1 LVDGGDKNKMKV
13 AFVAF
18 DFGEYCVRLASG
30 IAENNDT
37 RVLLL
42 MPEEEASP
50 YLHLLSASVER
61 RIFDKPRIRQV
72 FKQIRMVIGLVRQ
85 IRAFKPDVI
94 HVQLGHLWFN
104 LLGLPLLRRFP
115 LVLTVHDSLIHVGDA
130 ATGKTPQWVY
140 DRACHQARERI
151 VHAPQVKESLI
162 ERLGIPADTVHVIP
176 YVIVGDVDITV
187 AEDVQE
193 EPLVLFFGRIWP
205 YKGLDYLI
213 RAEPLITSKAP
224 QTKIA
229 IAGTGEDFD
238 RYRRMMV
245 NPDRFIVLNEYVSDE
260 KRAEL
265 FRRASVVV
273 LPYIEASQSFIISI
287 AYRFGKPVVATTV
300 GGLPEMVDHG
310 RTGFLVPPRDVDALA
325 DAVVKLMQNEGLRK
339 KFGENGMRK
348 VNVECAPEVVG
359 RQTRVVYRRAV
370 NDSSPIREHALE
382 KQPSSQS
389 SSETFV

>member
-1 LVDGGDKNKMKV
+1 MKI

-30 IAENNDT
+30 IAQGSDT
-37 RVLLL
+37 KVLCFL
-42 MPEEEASP
+42 PKEEAEP
-50 YLHLLSASVER
+50 YLHLLSPSVELR
-61 RIFDKPRIRQV
+61 LFNKPRLREP
-72 FKQIRMVIGLVRQ
+72 FKQIKMVFDFVRR

-94 HVQLGHLWFN
+94 HLQLGHLWFN
-104 LLGLPLLRRFP
+104 LLGLPLLRRYP
-115 LVLTVHDSLIHVGDA
+115 LVLTVHDSVIHVGDA
-130 ATGKTPQWVY
+130 STAKTPQWVY
-140 DRACHQARERI
+140 DRACRQARERI
-151 VHAPQVKESLI
+151 VHAPQVKESLVK
-162 ERLGIPADTVHVIP
+162 RLGIPADTVHVIP
-176 YVIVGDVDITV
+176 YVIVGDVDVTV
-187 AEDVQE
+187 GEDVPE

-213 RAEPLITSKAP
+213 RAEPLISAKAP
-224 QTKIA
+224 QAKIV

-245 NPDRFIVLNEYVSDE
+245 NPDRFTVLNEYISDE

-300 GGLPEMVDHG
+300 GGLPQMVDDG
-310 RTGFLVPPRDVDALA
+310 KTGLLVPPRDVDALA
-325 DAVVKLMQNEGLRK
+325 EAIVCLMQNDEMRR

-359 RQTRVVYRRAV
+359 HMTRVVYSRAA
-370 NDSSPIREHALE
+370 NDSPLARDYLLE
-382 KQPSSQS
+382 KRS
-389 SSETFV
+389 SS

>member
-1 LVDGGDKNKMKV
+1 MKV

-18 DFGEYCVRLASG
+18 DFGEYCIRLAGG
-30 IAENNDT
+30 IAENADT

-42 MPEEEASP
+42 ICKEEADP
-50 YLHLLSASVER
+50 YLHLLNPSVER
-61 RIFDKPRIRQV
+61 RVFDKPRIRQI
-72 FKQIRMVIGLVRQ
+72 FKQFRMVIDLVRQ

-94 HVQLGHLWFN
+94 HLQLGHLWFN

-140 DRACHQARERI
+140 DRACYQARERI
-151 VHAPQVKESLI
+151 VHAPQVKESLVK
-162 ERLGIPADTVHVIP
+162 RLGIPPDTVHVIP

-187 AEDVQE
+187 AEDVRE

-325 DAVVKLMQNEGLRK
+325 NAVVRLMQNEGMRR

-370 NDSSPIREHALE
+370 NDSSPIRDHVLE

>member
-1 LVDGGDKNKMKV
+1 
-13 AFVAF
+13 
-18 DFGEYCVRLASG
+18 
-30 IAENNDT
+30 
-37 RVLLL
+37 

-310 RTGFLVPPRDVDALA
+310 KTGFLVPPRDVDALA